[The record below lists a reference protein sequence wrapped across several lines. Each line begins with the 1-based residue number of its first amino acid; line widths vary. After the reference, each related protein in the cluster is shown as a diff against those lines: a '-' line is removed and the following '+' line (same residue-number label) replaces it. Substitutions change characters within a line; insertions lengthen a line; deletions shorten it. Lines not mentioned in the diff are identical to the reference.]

1 LLYSLKCFHHFCQA
15 FHDIYS
21 LLGFVPASTLLVL
34 RPVRHLRR
42 GVHVGVDG
50 IVVALY
56 NTLNV
61 PVLDFNITVTVV
73 PVQSSTVSYTLDD
86 DPPTFSVPILML
98 LPAIT
103 CPLAVAV
110 SATLDLPLFGLP
122 YSDRAVVLQVR
133 RRNSYAR
140 TASRMDCRVG
150 SHSAYASGDFFEL
163 PVSSAQILIPVYFVC
178 ALADSRTKTWLV
190 RYDVV
195 LTLHSYSHFVQGF
208 WCLSDMSNNVVYL
221 VVPVIQTF
229 NVLGSLQLRNV
240 CIFDASH
247 AASPRHPV
255 FPTYHLRLLLR
266 QATQVSRA
274 DYTDLRHAGHAYKS
288 DAPCYKR

>member
-1 LLYSLKCFHHFCQA
+1 LFYSLYYLHCFYQA
-15 FHDIYS
+15 FDIS
-21 LLGFVPASTLLVL
+21 GFLGFVPASTLLVL
-34 RPVRHLRR
+34 RPVCHLQRV
-42 GVHVGVDG
+42 VHVGVDG

-110 SATLDLPLFGLP
+110 SATLNLPLFGLP
-122 YSDRAVVLQVR
+122 YTDRAVVLQVR

-140 TASRMDCRVG
+140 TANHMDCRVG

-163 PVSSAQILIPVYFVC
+163 PVSSGQILIPVYFVC
-178 ALADSRTKTWLV
+178 ALADSRTRTWLV
-190 RYDVV
+190 RYGVV
-195 LTLHSYSHFVQGF
+195 LTLHSTFTFCVGF
-208 WCLSDMSNNVVYL
+208 L
-221 VVPVIQTF
+221 VP
-229 NVLGSLQLRNV
+229 
-240 CIFDASH
+240 A
-247 AASPRHPV
+247 
-255 FPTYHLRLLLR
+255 
-266 QATQVSRA
+266 
-274 DYTDLRHAGHAYKS
+274 
-288 DAPCYKR
+288 